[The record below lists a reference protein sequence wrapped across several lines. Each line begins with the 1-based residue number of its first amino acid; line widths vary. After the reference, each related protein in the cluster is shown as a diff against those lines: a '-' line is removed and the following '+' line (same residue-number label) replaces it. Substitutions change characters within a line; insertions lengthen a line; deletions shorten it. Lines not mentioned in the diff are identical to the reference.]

1 LRTDTD
7 WAACATGS
15 VLLNRVPSAKE
26 IIMTSRRRFIAG
38 AALAAAA
45 APLRTAFAQPKKGDF
60 LFVQNAQSMAYDQG
74 KLTLQGV
81 SPVTIFFSDRPER
94 IAGNMRTRD
103 FVPFWSDGKDSFAKD
118 NPNANLS
125 ILEPDKYVVD
135 SVLTLARPALD
146 GETLSYDVK
155 ILEGKIPASGGPV
168 SLFIDI
174 IGMPLT
180 PMSYAGVA
188 RRTAYRRAVY
198 WRR

>member
-1 LRTDTD
+1 
-7 WAACATGS
+7 
-15 VLLNRVPSAKE
+15 
-26 IIMTSRRRFIAG
+26 MTSRRIFIAG
-38 AALAAAA
+38 AALAASTTTVK
-45 APLRTAFAQPKKGDF
+45 TAIAQSKEGDF
-60 LFVQNAQSMAYDQG
+60 LFVQNARSMSYEEG
-74 KLTLQGV
+74 KLTLRGV

-94 IAGNMRTRD
+94 IAGNMLTQS
-103 FVPFWSDGKDSFAKD
+103 FVPFWSEGKNSFAKD

-125 ILEPDKYVVD
+125 ILEPDKFVAD
-135 SVLTLARPALD
+135 IVLTLANPLLR
-146 GETLSYDVK
+146 GEDLSYDVK
-155 ILEGKIPASGGPV
+155 VLEGRLPERGGPV